1 MEIVSSGATLRKRI
15 FSICGGP
22 NSVGSPYNQ
31 PRLARS
37 RISLCATTDRND
49 RLAIRPN
56 DQTKPA
62 WGAGFCLLG
71 WRGWRA
77 LPLQALTQFVNI
89 HIRDAFLGTSRCGR
103 ERRYARQ
110 FRRLLVTHP
119 RSAHSQSFARTRLR
133 SAPITL
139 SLRACRRPEAAP
151 LSFRR
156 FPWLASPES
165 RVISRMRLFA

>member
-1 MEIVSSGATLRKRI
+1 MINRVWRGAASRFAQQLTGTTGWPSGRTIKQ
-15 FSICGGP
+15 
-22 NSVGSPYNQ
+22 N
-31 PRLARS
+31 
-37 RISLCATTDRND
+37 
-49 RLAIRPN
+49 
-56 DQTKPA
+56 PA

>member
-1 MEIVSSGATLRKRI
+1 MDMQVQSKFLESAGIMEIVSSGATLRKRI

-89 HIRDAFLGTSRCGR
+89 HIRDASSGRAVAAVSADMRGNSDDSWSRTLDRLIRNRLLAPG
-103 ERRYARQ
+103 YGARQ
-110 FRRLLVTHP
+110 
-119 RSAHSQSFARTRLR
+119 
-133 SAPITL
+133 
-139 SLRACRRPEAAP
+139 
-151 LSFRR
+151 
-156 FPWLASPES
+156 
-165 RVISRMRLFA
+165 